1 MDETGP
7 YLPSSSDTQEKQS
20 VTPLVGQREWQEK
33 RAILGPEKPSSLE
46 SSEYSEHESSQEKQK
61 AKRRVSSRKERS
73 RKHKSK
79 EKSKD
84 RDKKK
89 KKRMREEKRSKHQK

>member
-7 YLPSSSDTQEKQS
+7 YLPSSSDAQEEHS
-20 VTPLVGQREWQEK
+20 VTLVGKREWQEK
-33 RAILGPEKPSSLE
+33 WAFLGPEKPSSLE
-46 SSEYSEHESSQEKQK
+46 PSEYSEDESSREKKK
-61 AKRRVSSRKERS
+61 AKRVSSRKERS

-89 KKRMREEKRSKHQK
+89 KERREEKKSKHHK

>member
-7 YLPSSSDTQEKQS
+7 YLPSSSDPQEEHS
-20 VTPLVGQREWQEK
+20 VTLVGQREWQEK
-33 RAILGPEKPSSLE
+33 RAFLGPEKPSSLE
-46 SSEYSEHESSQEKQK
+46 SSEYSEDESSREKKK
-61 AKRRVSSRKERS
+61 AKRVSSRKERS

-89 KKRMREEKRSKHQK
+89 KKRREEKKSKHHK

>member
-7 YLPSSSDTQEKQS
+7 YLPSSSDAQEEQS
-20 VTPLVGQREWQEK
+20 VTLLGQREWQEK
-33 RAILGPEKPSSLE
+33 QAILGPEKPSSLVF
-46 SSEYSEHESSQEKQK
+46 SEYSEDESSREKKK
-61 AKRRVSSRKERS
+61 AKRVSSRKERS

-89 KKRMREEKRSKHQK
+89 KKKREEKRSKHHK